1 MQQELSIGLEIMRV
15 STLIRRHADKIMEN
29 NGSQNVTG
37 SNGWIL
43 SFLYENEGRDIFQ
56 RDLETSF
63 SITRSTVSKVV
74 KLMESKGLIR
84 RETVFHDGRLKKL
97 VLTDL
102 GRQIYQCVAEGNAQ
116 LEKQIVFGLSA
127 EEIQQLTSLL
137 RKVASNLEE
146 G

>member
-1 MQQELSIGLEIMRV
+1 MQQELSVGLEIMRV
-15 STLIRRHADKIMEN
+15 STLIRRHADKIMED

-43 SFLYENEGRDIFQ
+43 SFLYENEDRDVFQ

-102 GRQIYQCVAEGNAQ
+102 GRKIYQCVADGNAQ
-116 LEKQIVFGLSA
+116 LEKQIVYGLSA
-127 EEIQQLTSLL
+127 DEITQLTSLL
-137 RKVASNLEE
+137 KKVAANLEE
-146 G
+146 A